1 MGYRL
6 LRRPWRAKKPLYWG
20 MVPELAG
27 IIPLLVLF
35 GVQQPDA
42 WRTLFW
48 RIGADYKLNSSPT
61 MLLYAYANH
70 RPLPTV
76 PFVWSQ
82 TLTTFNV
89 AITIV
94 SLFILLAKMIATIMK
109 IFYPIFGTVV
119 GISLTALY
127 AVSVYGQ
134 AGPDYADPRYP
145 SPSPWYIRKSCDLAI
160 PYNAVKS
167 CQMSKGTF
175 AVTIYMVTVY
185 LVQTCLAIW
194 AMWPNKMLDM
204 MDESDDEEEYGYHSG
219 AAKDKGVSVEM
230 TTPISPEEGG
240 GGGYYQPQQM
250 SGAAGGGGGSSGG
263 GGFTHNPVPFTPR
276 TQAFHTLD
284 RKLPLRVD
292 TYR

>member
-6 LRRPWRAKKPLYWG
+6 LHRPWRAKRPLYWG

-70 RPLPTV
+70 RPLPTI

-82 TLTTFNV
+82 TLTTFNM

-109 IFYPIFGTVV
+109 IYYPIIGTVV
-119 GISLTALY
+119 GTSLTALY
-127 AVSVYGQ
+127 AVSMYGQ

-145 SPSPWYIRKSCDLAI
+145 SWTPWYLRKSCDLAI

-167 CQMSKGTF
+167 CQMSKGSF
-175 AVTIYMVTVY
+175 AVTVYMVTVY
-185 LVQTCLAIW
+185 AVQTGFAIW

-204 MDESDDEEEYGYHSG
+204 MDESDDDEYGYHSAG
-219 AAKDKGVSVEM
+219 KDKGASVEM

-240 GGGYYQPQQM
+240 YYQPQQQQQM
-250 SGAAGGGGGSSGG
+250 SGAAGGGGS
-263 GGFTHNPVPFTPR
+263 GGFTHNPMPFTPR

-284 RKLPLRVD
+284 RKLPLRVE
-292 TYR
+292 TYNNR